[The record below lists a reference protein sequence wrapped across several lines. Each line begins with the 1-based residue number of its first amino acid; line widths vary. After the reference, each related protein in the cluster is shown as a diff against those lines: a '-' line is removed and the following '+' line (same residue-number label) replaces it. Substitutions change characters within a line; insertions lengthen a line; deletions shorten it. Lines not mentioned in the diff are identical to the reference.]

1 MTTVR
6 KRVGS
11 AVLLEFLLIV
21 AMASVAYSQ
30 VFVPL
35 TSIGGLRSMTGRY
48 VPSVEV
54 TLDYRT
60 VLKDPHTDPFRFPE
74 LSTNGPITP
83 GNGLE
88 FLLPTRTKVSVWE
101 PDFRQRIGVIG
112 TPTLRGLLAI
122 AILVLLLLMV
132 RTLRSGDP
140 FVPAN
145 ARRMYAIAA
154 SVGLGG
160 LLADLL
166 GQWGRH
172 GVLEHPIVAPLVIRE
187 SYHLSLM
194 PLAIGVAIAV
204 AAEVFRQGTLL
215 RADVD
220 GLV

>member
-1 MTTVR
+1 MTTLR
-6 KRVGS
+6 KRIGS
-11 AVLLEFLLIV
+11 AVILEILVIV

-30 VFVPL
+30 IFIPL
-35 TSIGGLRSMTGRY
+35 TSIGGVRSMTGRY
-48 VPSVEV
+48 VPTVEV
-54 TLDYRT
+54 TLEYGA
-60 VLKDPHTDPFRFPE
+60 VLKDPGTSPFRFPE
-74 LSTNGPITP
+74 LGAGELVP
-83 GNGLE
+83 GNSLE
-88 FLLPTRTKVSVWE
+88 FLLPTRTKVMVWE
-101 PDFRQRIGVIG
+101 PDARQRIGVTG
-112 TPTLRGLLAI
+112 APALRGLLAI
-122 AILVLLLLMV
+122 AVLALLLLMV

-140 FVPAN
+140 FVPTN

-154 SVGLGG
+154 TVGLGG

-172 GVLEHPIVAPLVIRE
+172 GVLDNPRIAPLVVRE

-215 RADVD
+215 RADVE